1 MQIDAFLDIKKYDSL
16 LSGFRISLVW
26 FTGFWLYS
34 VDKCVD
40 RKTKPH
46 YFERWENSLENVK
59 YWHKQEWFLILE
71 KL

>member
-1 MQIDAFLDIKKYDSL
+1 MLFSIFKNMTHYCLGLVLALF
-16 LSGFRISLVW
+16 GFTD
-26 FTGFWLYS
+26 FCLYS